1 MTGELVID
9 FTRGEG
15 AVLRLIGQ
23 VERRGFEV
31 TSMSLPEHGDGPARL
46 TLGVTKR
53 DPARRFDTLSR
64 HVATIHGVTGVRARE
79 AAPHIMERAS

>member
-9 FTRGEG
+9 FTRSEG

-31 TSMSLPEHGDGPARL
+31 TSMTMPEAGTGPARL
-46 TLGVTKR
+46 TLGVAAR
-53 DPARRFDTLSR
+53 DASRRFDTLTR
-64 HVATIHGVTGVRARE
+64 HVSKIYGVTGVRAQE
-79 AAPHIMERAS
+79 AAPPFMERAS

>member
-9 FTRGEG
+9 FTRSEG

-31 TSMSLPEHGDGPARL
+31 TSMAMPEAGDGPARL
-46 TLGVTKR
+46 TLGVVAR
-53 DPARRFDTLSR
+53 DPSRRFDALTR
-64 HVATIHGVTGVRARE
+64 HVSKIYGVSAVRAS
-79 AAPHIMERAS
+79 AAQPAIMERAS

>member
-9 FTRGEG
+9 FTRREG

-31 TSMSLPEHGDGPARL
+31 TSMTLPEHGDGPARL
-46 TLGVTKR
+46 TLRVAKR

-64 HVATIHGVTGVRARE
+64 HVAKIYGVTGVRARE
-79 AAPHIMERAS
+79 TAPHIMERAS